1 MNDNFDVS
9 KWIKTQLLKEDEDN
23 VTAER
28 TFEETLKSEFPE
40 IEEYS
45 PTVFINPYGTIIK
58 FKARKNVDENL
69 FNSIVTYLEK
79 QGYKATDKDNIAYEE
94 DDRGYIPPY
103 IKLKK
108 I

>member
-9 KWIKTQLLKEDEDN
+9 KWMKTQLLKEDEAN
-23 VTAER
+23 FEAEKALTA
-28 TFEETLKSEFPE
+28 TLETEFPG

-69 FNSIVTYLEK
+69 FNNIVTYLEK
-79 QGYKATDKDNIAYEE
+79 QGYTVKKADNVAYEE
-94 DDRGYIPPY
+94 DDRGFTYPSIELT
-103 IKLKK
+103 K
-108 I
+108 